1 MAVLASRSVAIKTNN
16 VQYDV
21 RFEDRDSYLLAHI
34 TGRGENLEAT
44 RTTWRSI
51 AVECKQRGFGKLLIL
66 EDIEGQ
72 LPFMDQYAFA
82 DGLKQIG
89 FDGITVAFVDAKPE
103 QYANNKFAEDVAANR
118 GVNGRM
124 FQTVDEAETWLAT
137 RWVRPTTSSP

>member
-1 MAVLASRSVAIKTNN
+1 VTTKGKN
-16 VQYDV
+16 VPYDV
-21 RFEDRDSYLLAHI
+21 RFENRGSYLLALI
-34 TGRGENLEAT
+34 TGRGEQLETT
-44 RTTWRSI
+44 RATWRSI
-51 AVECKQRGFGKLLIL
+51 AAECKARGFTRLLIL

-89 FDGITVAFVDAKPE
+89 FDGIAVAFVDAQPE

-118 GVNGRM
+118 GVHGRM
-124 FQTVDEAETWLAT
+124 FQTVAEAEAWLLS